1 MKRPSVSS
9 PRKRASSPGTRGSS
23 PRKDGGSNPRRVL
36 GITLF
41 VIGGALFAIGSAC
54 SNQGEGERCEV
65 ENNNDDCKT
74 DEGLLCYP
82 EAQLKNAGSDRCCPA
97 DRSKATHPIC
107 KTSVD
112 IGAGDAIAPSDTG
125 PAPGQDTGAPDAD
138 GGVEDAPSGGDADA
152 DAADQ

>member
-1 MKRPSVSS
+1 MKRPSFSS
-9 PRKRASSPGTRGSS
+9 PRKRASSPRERASS
-23 PRKDGGSNPRRVL
+23 PRKDAGSNPRRVL

-54 SNQGEGERCEV
+54 SNQGEGERCEI

-107 KTSVD
+107 KTSAD
-112 IGAGDAIAPSDTG
+112 IGAGDAIAPADTG
-125 PAPGQDTGAPDAD
+125 PSPTPDTGAPDGDA
-138 GGVEDAPSGGDADA
+138 GGEDAPSDADA
-152 DAADQ
+152 DAGDQ